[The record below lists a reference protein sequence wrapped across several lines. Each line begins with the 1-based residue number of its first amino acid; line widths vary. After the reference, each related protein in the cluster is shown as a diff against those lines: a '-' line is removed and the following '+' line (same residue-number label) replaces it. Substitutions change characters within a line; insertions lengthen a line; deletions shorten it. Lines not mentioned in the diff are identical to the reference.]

1 MRIRIGFQI
10 AADVAIPIIA
20 LTIVVGAVG
29 AGFAKL
35 HSAEQEIMATSRFY
49 TMARDVEY
57 RVVLSRYAVR
67 GYALILKKSH
77 VALQHTAMLVAY
89 DDLRYLADHAAAVP
103 GSAAKVRIIDD
114 EVRTIDRRSNNLMR
128 MITRDPAGVMDS
140 YHGKKTGSAKAPF
153 YSVKSNVA
161 TGNDLDARV
170 TSLIKDA
177 NEATQGAAAAF
188 DALTRTLTT
197 IMLAVGAL
205 TIVLTIGVTAY
216 LIRGITARLQ
226 RVSTALQRM
235 VANDFTA
242 LANALA
248 GLANGDLRA
257 TFFAKAARIGRA
269 GSDEI
274 GDLAHSYDALADGMS
289 SIEKGLGTGLVR
301 LSELIGGVAVASKS
315 LAIASD
321 QTSASA
327 NQASMA
333 VEQIAHA
340 VDNVAS
346 GAKDQAE
353 RIARATAAV
362 EQIARTAE
370 QIAVGA
376 GDQAASI
383 QRATDSIKT
392 LDSGIEKLTGHSTAL
407 ISSTQEASGEAKAG
421 TDAVAETQVA
431 MHQLRDVSGRAASA
445 IAALEDRSLEV
456 GKIVR
461 TIEEIADQ
469 TNLLA
474 LNAAIEAARAGEQGR
489 GFAVVADEVR
499 KLAERSSL
507 ATKEIGDILNA
518 IRRETVAASNAM
530 RTSDQS
536 MEMGLT
542 VAERAGISLLSLGAA
557 IAATTGVAD
566 DLAGKAQEMRSASG
580 YVTENMSST
589 SIAVEENAAAAS
601 QMKLTTQEVTSAMF
615 PVATTAEENA
625 AAAREAANAT
635 NELAAGVQEIDATA
649 RALRDQAERLDAL
662 VAQFTID
669 SVADAATN
677 ADAGEQSL
685 KALAPPERR
694 AMATRP
700 WSRLAA

>member
-1 MRIRIGFQI
+1 MRLRIGFQI
-10 AADVAIPIIA
+10 AADIAIPIIA
-20 LTIVVGAVG
+20 LAVVVGAVG
-29 AGFAKL
+29 TGFSKL

-49 TMARDVEY
+49 TTARDVEY

-67 GYALILKKSH
+67 GYALIVKKSH
-77 VALQHTAMLVAY
+77 IALQHKAMLVAY
-89 DDLRYLADHAAAVP
+89 DDLRYLADHSATVA
-103 GSAAKVRIIDD
+103 GSAAKIRAIDD
-114 EVRTIDRRSNNLMR
+114 EVHTIDRRSNNLMR
-128 MITRDPAGVMDS
+128 MITSDSAGVLDS
-140 YHGKKTGSAKAPF
+140 YHGKKTGSATAPF

-170 TSLIKDA
+170 TNLIKDA
-177 NEATQGAAAAF
+177 NEATQRAATGF
-188 DALTRTLTT
+188 DQLTRMLTT
-197 IMLAVGAL
+197 IMLVVGGL
-205 TIVLTIGVTAY
+205 TIVLTIAVTAY
-216 LIRGITARLQ
+216 LIRGITSRLG

-235 VANDFTA
+235 VADDFAELAKA
-242 LANALA
+242 LTR
-248 GLANGDLRA
+248 LANGDLRTA
-257 TFFAKAARIGRA
+257 FSVETVRLGHA

-274 GDLAHSYDALADGMS
+274 GDLVRSYDELADGMS
-289 SIEKGLGTGLVR
+289 AIEEGLGTGLQR
-301 LSELIGGVAVASKS
+301 LSKLIGGVTVASKS

-353 RIARATAAV
+353 RIARATAAI
-362 EQIARTAE
+362 EEIARTAE

-392 LDSGIEKLTGHSTAL
+392 LDNGIEKLSGHSTAL
-407 ISSTQEASGEAKAG
+407 ISSTQEACGEAKTG
-421 TDAVAETQVA
+421 SDAVTETQVA

-445 IAALEDRSLEV
+445 IAALEERSLEV
-456 GKIVR
+456 SKIVR

-507 ATKEIGDILNA
+507 ATKEIGDILSA

-530 RTSDQS
+530 STSDQS
-536 MEMGLT
+536 MEMGLM
-542 VAERAGISLLSLGAA
+542 VAERAGTSLLSLGAA

-566 DLAGKAQEMRSASG
+566 DLANKATEMRSASG

-601 QMKLTTQEVTSAMF
+601 QMKLTTQEVTAAMF

-625 AAAREAANAT
+625 AAARQAANAT

-662 VAQFTID
+662 LAQFTID
-669 SVADAATN
+669 DTAEGQTWN
-677 ADAGEQSL
+677 ALVS
-685 KALAPPERR
+685 PERR
-694 AMATRP
+694 HTGTRP
-700 WSRLAA
+700 WSLIAA